1 MKHNS
6 RKRTIA
12 FAVAM
17 MVTMGMSMSVWAD
30 DQQVDDY
37 SVNNGTQGTQTIT
50 QESHQK
56 KYGRDVVY
64 GAWANQGDNF
74 TFENLKFA
82 DGSKEKNTDGKP
94 LGTEIAADT
103 GGTITIHGG
112 SIDIPNGWLSTEGG
126 TIHINNATVKSSGA
140 WVNSG
145 EINFNGSTLTGGT
158 LHVGDSSNTTQTDNA
173 ITLEDTTASVDNIE
187 IANTDNIKNTLYIKG
202 DSQVTANSTT
212 IDGKNSLV
220 VENTNAANQIQFN
233 AGDLTIK
240 NGSDIQLLGSV
251 NLTVNNLNVVGS
263 DSEFTVS
270 KGSQS
275 TINGEAHIDGQL
287 NVEDKGQTS
296 ADTGSII
303 FNGKTYLNGTVDLQ
317 GAIDVTFNDE
327 AHINTPITVQDKAH
341 ITFSDTSSAY
351 TQAVETNVM
360 TLAAQPMVNVQT
372 IVKADS
378 ADSVTIDKGA
388 KLFIS
393 DAKADKTTKYSL
405 KNAIVVGDADN
416 NQYNGSLWQQVYG
429 DNISIEGTVADDG
442 SVVFKKNEDAV
453 KQYAQYSMIPN
464 LIQYA
469 STQDKTTAAGAFF
482 NTAFGAATNGDAK
495 KGAAAFDSAAM
506 MASLGGVAYGT
517 YGFVQDLD
525 TMITNH
531 DREQH
536 GIWASYLRQ
545 DKTVDGFTAGN
556 TKANYDLKYNGVIIG
571 GDFHTT
577 DTSRTGAAFA
587 YAKGDITS
595 YGNNAYTKN
604 DNKYYG
610 IGLYHDI
617 TAGDMT
623 YRADLGYVRS
633 DNDLTQYNLGKKL
646 TGSPDGSAWYAS
658 VRAEK
663 DIASG
668 HSLWTPYIGLRYMQ
682 VKTDTFTDS
691 LGISHDMDNAN
702 LWNIPIGVSFRHT
715 TQSGAWKYTPVV
727 EVGYVFAAGDKEI
740 NETVRLGTASNAFSS
755 ELAENHFVGRVG
767 FEAANTA
774 MTLGAHYQY
783 QKGSSTKDNTW
794 DVQVGFRF

>member
-6 RKRTIA
+6 RKRTMA

-30 DQQVDDY
+30 DSQVDDY
-37 SVNNGTQGTQTIT
+37 SKENKTEGTQTIT

-74 TFENLKFA
+74 TFEKLKFA
-82 DGSKEKNTDGKP
+82 DGSKEKNIDGNP

-103 GGTITIHGG
+103 GGTITINGG
-112 SIDIPNGWLSTEGG
+112 SIDIPNGYLTTEGG
-126 TIHINNATVKSSGA
+126 MITVNGATVNNSGA

-145 EINFNGSTLTGGT
+145 EINFKGSTLTGGT
-158 LHVGDSSNTTQTDNA
+158 LHVGNSSNTTQTDNA

-187 IANTDNIKNTLYIKG
+187 IANTDNIKNTIYIKG
-202 DSQVTANSTT
+202 NSKVTANSTT

-220 VENTNAANQIQFN
+220 VENTNSANRIQFN
-233 AGDLTIK
+233 AGDLTIQ

-296 ADTGSII
+296 ADKGSII

-317 GAIDVTFNDE
+317 GVIDMTFNNE

-351 TQAVETNVM
+351 TRAVETNVM

-378 ADSVTIDKGA
+378 ADNVTIAKGA

-393 DAKADKTTKYSL
+393 DAKADKATKYSL
-405 KNAIVVGDADN
+405 KNAVVVGDADH

-429 DNISIEGTVADDG
+429 DNITIEGTVASDG
-442 SVVFKKNEDAV
+442 SVVFQKNENAV
-453 KQYAQYSMIPN
+453 KKYAQYSMVPD

-506 MASLGGVAYGT
+506 MASMGGVAYGT

-525 TMITNH
+525 TMIANH

-545 DKTVDGFTAGN
+545 DKNVDGFTAGN

-571 GDFHTT
+571 GDFRTT

-595 YGNNAYTKN
+595 YGHDAYTKN

-663 DIASG
+663 AIASG

-702 LWNIPIGVSFRHT
+702 LWNIPVGVSFRHT
-715 TQSGAWKYTPVV
+715 TQSGAWKYTPVA
-727 EVGYVFAAGDKEI
+727 EVGYVFAAGDKDV

-783 QKGSSTKDNTW
+783 QKGSSTKANTW
-794 DVQVGFRF
+794 DVQVGFKF